1 MLPINVIVVFDGIE
15 DVLLLNEFII
25 CEHMMSK
32 GVPTLWSV
40 GTPCQRAQGIVMT
53 QLLQGNE
60 PLQGAPEVAKVS
72 LRTKKAI
79 VEGVLA
85 CEVPCGGTR

>member
-1 MLPINVIVVFDGIE
+1 
-15 DVLLLNEFII
+15 
-25 CEHMMSK
+25 MMSK

-60 PLQGAPEVAKVS
+60 PLQGALEVAKVS
-72 LRTKKAI
+72 KAI

-85 CEVPCGGTR
+85 CEVPCGGTRWVGSGLSKYEGMRCTSR

>member
-25 CEHMMSK
+25 FEHMMSK
-32 GVPTLWSV
+32 GVPTLR
-40 GTPCQRAQGIVMT
+40 TQGIIMT
-53 QLLQGNE
+53 QLLTGNE
-60 PLQGAPEVAKVS
+60 PLQGALEVAKVS

-85 CEVPCGGTR
+85 CEVTCGGTR

>member
-1 MLPINVIVVFDGIE
+1 
-15 DVLLLNEFII
+15 
-25 CEHMMSK
+25 
-32 GVPTLWSV
+32 
-40 GTPCQRAQGIVMT
+40 MT

-60 PLQGAPEVAKVS
+60 PLQGALEVAKVS